1 MCMKEEEEANRFRD
15 KTNEY
20 CHFDKYKGVPIG
32 SGPDNPCV
40 GDPTIW
46 RFE

>member
-1 MCMKEEEEANRFRD
+1 MCMTAEELNRIRD
-15 KTNEY
+15 EIIEDE
-20 CHFDKYKGVPIG
+20 HSDKIKDMPIG

>member
-1 MCMKEEEEANRFRD
+1 MCMTAEEMRRILEEII
-15 KTNEY
+15 EY
-20 CHFDKYKGVPIG
+20 ERSDMIKDMPIG
-32 SGPDNPCV
+32 VGPDNPCV